1 MIYLGF
7 NITNP
12 WCSRFKNVWCRAYDT
27 PFKHKFIELEVY
39 KDNTIVSAS
48 IKLSTRQSHSG
59 LTFDIG
65 LLGHTFNF
73 NFYDNRHWYEEAG
86 RYYIY
91 DEENGLH

>member
-1 MIYLGF
+1 MIYFGF

-12 WCSRFKNVWCRAYDT
+12 WCNRFKNIWSWVYDT

-48 IKLSTRQSHSG
+48 IKLSTRQSHAG
-59 LTFDIG
+59 LTFDLG
-65 LLGHTFNF
+65 LLGHTIDVT
-73 NFYDNRHWYEEAG
+73 FYDNRHWYEKEG

-91 DEENGLH
+91 NEEEGLH